1 MGETTRQSDARKP
14 QALTEQAL
22 TFLPSVDFAEFL
34 NNQYRPYD

>member
-1 MGETTRQSDARKP
+1 MDETTQQSDARKL

-34 NNQYRPYD
+34 NNQSRPYG